1 MKKLFLAMA
10 LASLSSGAFALTQ
23 SLTTGIK
30 QVYATEEDRFGGC
43 MVKTETLPSNNLNCK
58 RAYISLDC
66 AGALDGNTKS
76 EGQRKLDIATLA
88 MLTGG
93 TVNMLVSDSSR
104 FNGFCFAERIR
115 LLNTGAAGS

>member
-1 MKKLFLAMA
+1 MD
-10 LASLSSGAFALTQ
+10 
-23 SLTTGIK
+23 
-30 QVYATEEDRFGGC
+30 Y
-43 MVKTETLPSNNLNCK
+43 
-58 RAYISLDC
+58 

-104 FNGFCFAERIR
+104 FNGYCFVERIR